1 MSNNTLGERIK
12 HHRKRLNLTQEQLA
26 ERLGVSAQ
34 AVSKWENNL
43 ACPDIS
49 ILPVL
54 AEVFGISTDELLGLK
69 AAETPPVHEAEVVGT
84 SDKAAKK
91 REKSALRKKIGSL
104 LFAFYILTC
113 GALMLVNHYCGFDV
127 SWWTVLWTL
136 GICYLGISFLCNKL
150 SVFNVAVT
158 AAGVYF
164 LLSSYNL
171 SAFTLS
177 WDVLLPGVLLL
188 WGLSMLIDS
197 LFGKKPIF
205 SFGKKHND
213 GAHAEKN
220 KSYDSCRCD
229 GGYVRCEMSMGER
242 RTAVVTP
249 LLRGGTVEANFGNF
263 SVDFSGCEA
272 IAPDCTI
279 EVENNFASLTF
290 LMPSDYRVNVLED
303 DSFSAHIEIEGA
315 PAANPKGSLNIELDN
330 SFGTFIIR
338 YVD

>member
-26 ERLGVSAQ
+26 ERIGVSAQ

-69 AAETPPVHEAEVVGT
+69 AAETPPVREAEVVGT

-91 REKSALRKKIGSL
+91 REKSALRKKISSL

-113 GALMLVNHYCGFDV
+113 GTLMLVNHYCGFDV

-205 SFGKKHND
+205 SFGKKHNN

-249 LLRGGTVEANFGNF
+249 LLRGGDIDTSFGSF

-272 IAPDCTI
+272 VAHDCAI
-279 EVENNFASLTF
+279 EVDNSFGSLTLLVPNRF
-290 LMPSDYRVNVLED
+290 KVNIAED
-303 DSFSAHIEIEGA
+303 DAFAAHVEFDGA
-315 PAANPKGSLNIELDN
+315 PMEHPQGILNIELDN
-330 SFGTFIIR
+330 NFGTVTIR
-338 YVD
+338 YID